1 MKVPPARRGIP
12 VFITLFSSFV
22 DRNIT
27 RITNNNINVST
38 VNASEDKADDAK
50 KNARQIDNQQV
61 IRQCRMKRQYTYPF
75 PLPFTF
81 RQLIPY
87 PPKVSNVVFSPPN
100 ISAAR
105 ANVVFSPP
113 NISAATESRSDI
125 FHNRYCFADPRYY
138 SRDSHS
144 NLQNGIRE
152 RAVHNQYPWMGHTVP
167 IYYQVPPTPPATN
180 ITIHHHHYY
189 NSTNE
194 QGK

>member
-1 MKVPPARRGIP
+1 MIRSHSGTTSPLTSITASIVMKVPPVRRGIP

-22 DRNIT
+22 NRNIT

-38 VNASEDKADDAK
+38 VNASEDKADDDAK

-81 RQLIPY
+81 RQIVPY

-113 NISAATESRSDI
+113 NISATTESKSDI
-125 FHNRYCFADPRYY
+125 FPNRCFADERY
-138 SRDSHS
+138 
-144 NLQNGIRE
+144 
-152 RAVHNQYPWMGHTVP
+152 
-167 IYYQVPPTPPATN
+167 
-180 ITIHHHHYY
+180 
-189 NSTNE
+189 
-194 QGK
+194 